1 LNHSAL
7 VYMFQQFDF
16 NSSPCQFN
24 ARKALKFSLI
34 ADSYEKIEATTKRL
48 EMTDYLV
55 GLLKHTSRE
64 IIDKVVYLT
73 QGKLYPDFVDV
84 QTGIAEKLAVQ
95 AVAKA
100 AGKTE
105 KEISDDLAETGDIG
119 ETAQKFLSKR
129 AQATLFGGTPLTV
142 EKVYVVLDR
151 MARASGAGSMEK
163 KLGLIAGLLTSA
175 TPKEAKYIIRI
186 VTGSLR
192 LGIADMTVIDALA
205 IAYGGGKEARDA
217 LERAYNISSDL
228 GKVAKTVA
236 EKGLDGVKFE
246 VSLGNPIRPML
257 AERLGSPEEILE
269 KLGGKCVA
277 EFKYDGE
284 RVQAHKRGDK
294 VELFSRRLENI
305 TDQYPDAVEL
315 FKKYVKAM
323 DAIIEAE
330 CVAVDVDT
338 GEMKPF
344 QELMHRRRKYGV
356 KEAME
361 EYPISLF
368 VFDVLYA
375 DGRDYTLK
383 PHLERRKKLEQI
395 IAKGDRVKPAESQIV
410 DNVEDL
416 ERFFEKAV
424 ENGCEG
430 LLCKSIAK
438 DAVYQAGA
446 RGWVW
451 IKYKRE
457 YKSEMTDTVD
467 LVIVGAFHGRGKRA
481 GTYGALLLAAYN
493 PEREIFETVTKCG
506 TGFTD
511 EDLEKLPKMMKKH
524 QISHRHP
531 RVQSMLEA
539 DVWFEP
545 AVVIEVLGAEVTLSP
560 IHTCAMDA
568 IRNGSGLAIR
578 FPRFT
583 GNYRLDKSAE
593 DATTD
598 KEIVEMYRSQ
608 LKKLE
613 S

>member
-1 LNHSAL
+1 
-7 VYMFQQFDF
+7 
-16 NSSPCQFN
+16 
-24 ARKALKFSLI
+24 LKFSLM
-34 ADSYEKIEATTKRL
+34 ADCYEKIEATAKRL

-55 GLLKHTSRE
+55 ELLKLTPTN

-84 QTGIAEKLAVQ
+84 QTGIAEKLAIQ
-95 AVAKA
+95 TVAKA
-100 AGKTE
+100 TGKSE
-105 KEISDDLAETGDIG
+105 KEISEDLSKTGDIG
-119 ETAQKFLSKR
+119 ETAQKFLAKKT
-129 AQATLFGGTPLTV
+129 QATLFTGTPLTV
-142 EKVYVVLDR
+142 EQVYETLDK
-151 MARASGAGSMEK
+151 MARASGAGSMDK
-163 KLGLIAGLLTSA
+163 KLSLLAGLLTSA

-192 LGIADMTVIDALA
+192 LGIADMTVLDALA
-205 IAYGGGKEARDA
+205 IAYGGGKEAREA

-236 EKGLDGVKFE
+236 EKGLKSVEKFK

-269 KLGGKCVA
+269 KLGGKCMA

-284 RVQAHKRGDK
+284 RVQAHKQGDN
-294 VELFSRRLENI
+294 VTLFSRRLENI
-305 TDQYPDAVEL
+305 TDQYPDAAEL
-315 FKKYVKAM
+315 FKKYVKAR

-344 QELMHRRRKYGV
+344 QELMHRRRKYGI
-356 KEAME
+356 KEAIE
-361 EYPISLF
+361 EYPVSLF
-368 VFDVLYA
+368 MFDVLYA
-375 DGRDYTLK
+375 NGEDYTLK
-383 PHLERRKKLEQI
+383 PYLTRRKKLEQI
-395 IAKGDRVKPAESQIV
+395 IVACDRVRTSESLLV
-410 DNVEDL
+410 DNVEDM
-416 ERFFEKAV
+416 EKFFEEAV

-430 LLCKSIAK
+430 LMCKSISK
-438 DAVYQAGA
+438 DSVYQAGS
-446 RGWVW
+446 RGWLW

-467 LVIVGAFHGRGKRA
+467 LAVVGAFHGRGKRA

-493 PEREIFETVTKCG
+493 PDKDIFETVTKCG

-511 EDLEKLPKMMKKH
+511 EDLEKLPKMLKKH
-524 QISHRHP
+524 KLSHKHP

-545 AVVIEVLGAEVTLSP
+545 VVVIEVLGAEITLSP
-560 IHTCAMDA
+560 VHTCAMDS
-568 IRNGSGLAIR
+568 IRKGSGLAIR

-593 DATTD
+593 DATTN
-598 KEIVEMYRSQ
+598 KEIVEMYQNQ
-608 LKKLE
+608 LKKLGE
-613 S
+613 N